1 MQVDWEALARQ
12 VGSPSGGFEQG
23 GSNFAEL
30 ALEQILGEAAIR
42 DAVDIILDYHACS
55 ELASSVLWRI
65 TSRLATD
72 VAYEEYESSS
82 GERAARAVW
91 LIKHIAHPR
100 SLEWV
105 REFLRDDN
113 VAVWGVA
120 VLDQLLWTS
129 RVEPEAV
136 EELLQIAERHAIPNP
151 SPTCAS
157 RQQASEAISR
167 PAPRSDV
174 DVAVP
179 IRWRGL
185 TTYTTRRRS

>member
-1 MQVDWEALARQ
+1 MHMSIVAGSCHMQVDWEALARQ
-12 VGSPSGGFEQG
+12 VGSLSGGVEQG
-23 GSNFAEL
+23 GSDFAEL

-42 DAVDIILDYHACS
+42 DAVDIILDYRAGS

-65 TSRLATD
+65 TSRLGTD

-105 REFLRDDN
+105 RKFLRDDN

-120 VLDQLLWTS
+120 LLDQLLWTS

-136 EELLQIAERHAIPNP
+136 EELLQIAERHAIPNV
-151 SPTCAS
+151 
-157 RQQASEAISR
+157 REQAAG
-167 PAPRSDV
+167 
-174 DVAVP
+174 
-179 IRWRGL
+179 IRGYLAARAEEQ
-185 TTYTTRRRS
+185 